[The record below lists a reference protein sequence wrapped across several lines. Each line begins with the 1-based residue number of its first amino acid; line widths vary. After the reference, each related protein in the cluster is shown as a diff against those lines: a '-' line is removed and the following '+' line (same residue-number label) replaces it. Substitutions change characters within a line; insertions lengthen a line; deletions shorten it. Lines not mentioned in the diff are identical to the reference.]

1 MKKTHLSKSLL
12 FLLGLFVLSA
22 FTADRPAHNNTPT
35 KNIIV
40 LVANGMGVG
49 QLTAARMAN
58 GGTLNLDRFTSMG
71 LLSTQSAGKLS
82 SDAAAAATAIAC
94 GVRTKN
100 GYYGVDKDGE
110 ASQNLFEWAQG
121 NGMKTGLITMGS
133 LADNTHGAYLS
144 HTTEAMDAYTTA
156 EQVATSNLDVII
168 GGGQNY
174 FSNRPDKKNLT
185 TALKQKGYKVYKEI
199 KKPSKI
205 KGQKVAVIAA
215 NNSIEPAFR
224 DRGDLFMNSWEAA
237 KNVLPISGPYLV
249 VVTDPHIEAACAS
262 KNLSGM
268 TDEIIDFDKV
278 VGNMME
284 HARMV
289 GNTLILVVG
298 DREVGGLSL
307 REGDAG
313 GLNAKWTAKGGT
325 VNMVPIFA
333 YGAGA
338 DAFSGQYA
346 NTEVYHKL
354 VELVQ

>member
-22 FTADRPAHNNTPT
+22 FTADRPASNSAGP
-35 KNIIV
+35 KNIII

-58 GGTLNLDRFTSMG
+58 GGSLHLDEFTNMA

-82 SDAAAAATAIAC
+82 SDAASAATAIAC

-100 GYYGVDKDGE
+100 GYYGVTKEGE

-121 NGMKTGLITMGS
+121 NGMHTGLITMGS
-133 LADNTHGAYLS
+133 LADNSLAAYLS
-144 HTTEAMDAYTTA
+144 HTTTAPDAYVMA
-156 EQVATSNLDVII
+156 ENIVASNVDVLI
-168 GGGQNY
+168 GGGQHY
-174 FSNRPDKKNLT
+174 FSNRPDKKNLAT
-185 TALKQKGYKVYKEI
+185 SLKQKGYKVYKEI

-224 DRGDLFMNSWEAA
+224 GRGDLFMNSWEAA
-237 KNVLPISGPYLV
+237 KNVLPISGPYMV

-298 DREVGGLSL
+298 DREVGGLTL

-313 GLNAKWTAKGGT
+313 GLNAKWTAKGST
-325 VNMVPIFA
+325 VNMVPLFA
-333 YGAGA
+333 YGTGA

-346 NTEVYHKL
+346 NTDIYHKL
-354 VELVQ
+354 VELVE